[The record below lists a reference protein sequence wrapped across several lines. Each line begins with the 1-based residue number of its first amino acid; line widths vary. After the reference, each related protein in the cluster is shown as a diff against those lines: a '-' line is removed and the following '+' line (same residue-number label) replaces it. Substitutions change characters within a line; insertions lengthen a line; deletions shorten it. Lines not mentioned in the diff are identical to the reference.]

1 MAKQKK
7 NKKQTNKKNTEM
19 VSAKT
24 SIKEPESINHK
35 ENIKVKICSSK
46 HTEK

>member
-1 MAKQKK
+1 MLKAKWPSKK
-7 NKKQTNKKNTEM
+7 KTTTTTEM

-46 HTEK
+46 DTEK